1 MPSRRRPFELLFQA
15 QAEAGEGMAALQTA
29 ERALAR
35 TFLDAFVEAHTLQG
49 AADPV
54 QAGSEAVTRA
64 DSLRAF
70 IPVLRQS
77 HVVATRP
84 LAEVLPKLG
93 DRHVLLYFATAEAM
107 WLIQVAEQR
116 VRLERL
122 ATSIAELQL
131 LVDRFLRDPGDASAA
146 DELGTLL
153 LPADVVL
160 SKTELTLISTGPIAG
175 LPFAAL
181 RRAGRTLVRD
191 HVVHYVPSLSA
202 LAAIAEASTDG
213 GGAPVVIGDA
223 RGDLPGARAEAV
235 AVANEL
241 RVAAFLGAQASRDAV
256 RAADRARVLHM
267 AVHGGIGIQG
277 AWLQLHDG
285 ELTSSDV
292 LQWSARSFTKSIARP
307 ILASTDCGSISS
319 ACSKACQAFRRLSTE
334 RGR

>member
-1 MPSRRRPFELLFQA
+1 MNFRGLLLAVAFLLVVWVIARLIRTARYPLREKVVLITGGSRGLGLVIARQICARGSNVALIARDAGASELVRTASLGAIQAAERMRDALGADELKAWLLPSRRRPFELLFQA

-122 ATSIAELQL
+122 ATSIADLQL

-181 RRAGRTLVRD
+181 RRAGRTLVQD
-191 HVVHYVPSLSA
+191 HVVHYVPSLSLNGRRWSA
-202 LAAIAEASTDG
+202 GGDRRRARRSARRTGRG
-213 GGAPVVIGDA
+213 GG
-223 RGDLPGARAEAV
+223 
-235 AVANEL
+235 
-241 RVAAFLGAQASRDAV
+241 
-256 RAADRARVLHM
+256 
-267 AVHGGIGIQG
+267 GG
-277 AWLQLHDG
+277 
-285 ELTSSDV
+285 
-292 LQWSARSFTKSIARP
+292 K
-307 ILASTDCGSISS
+307 
-319 ACSKACQAFRRLSTE
+319 
-334 RGR
+334 